1 MILKSHQH
9 YTVMGERGRAG
20 GRLLPPVP
28 CNPGSRPLFSW
39 LYPFF
44 SISKYWPL
52 LRNFPHFS
60 LFSCRSLL
68 SRLPYPSRP
77 FFPRTSTNSWM
88 DCGLSIFSLAEGK
101 RGGGGGRDVWG
112 RWCRGPNH
120 PPPKTLH
127 SWLPYR
133 LPWFLTPRAFAIAKN
148 WTLYCCVISPISLAS
163 IHNKEFL
170 PPVLPSLT
178 SLSTFL
184 LDSHNPLLPHYKW
197 FNIKLLVSLC
207 CSFTIIQNN
216 NNNNNNNKVN
226 WGCVFTGDIWRNKRT
241 LLSKWHRNRWCVN
254 SRWKLSR
261 LEVRWICQT

>member
-28 CNPGSRPLFSW
+28 CNPGSRSLFSW

-52 LRNFPHFS
+52 LRNCPHFS
-60 LFSCRSLL
+60 LFSCR
-68 SRLPYPSRP
+68 
-77 FFPRTSTNSWM
+77 
-88 DCGLSIFSLAEGK
+88 
-101 RGGGGGRDVWG
+101 GGGRDVWG

-133 LPWFLTPRAFAIAKN
+133 LPWFLTSRAFAIAKN

-178 SLSTFL
+178 SLFTFL
-184 LDSHNPLLPHYKW
+184 LDSHNPLLPHDKW

-207 CSFTIIQNN
+207 CSFTIIQ
-216 NNNNNNNKVN
+216 KK
-226 WGCVFTGDIWRNKRT
+226 T
-241 LLSKWHRNRWCVN
+241 
-254 SRWKLSR
+254 
-261 LEVRWICQT
+261 

>member
-101 RGGGGGRDVWG
+101 RGGGRGEGRVGKVVQGSKPPAPENLAFLAPLPFTLISYPQGFCDCEKLNIILL
-112 RWCRGPNH
+112 RNFPDFSRFH
-120 PPPKTLH
+120 P
-127 SWLPYR
+127 
-133 LPWFLTPRAFAIAKN
+133 
-148 WTLYCCVISPISLAS
+148 
-163 IHNKEFL
+163 
-170 PPVLPSLT
+170 
-178 SLSTFL
+178 
-184 LDSHNPLLPHYKW
+184 
-197 FNIKLLVSLC
+197 
-207 CSFTIIQNN
+207 
-216 NNNNNNNKVN
+216 
-226 WGCVFTGDIWRNKRT
+226 
-241 LLSKWHRNRWCVN
+241 
-254 SRWKLSR
+254 
-261 LEVRWICQT
+261 